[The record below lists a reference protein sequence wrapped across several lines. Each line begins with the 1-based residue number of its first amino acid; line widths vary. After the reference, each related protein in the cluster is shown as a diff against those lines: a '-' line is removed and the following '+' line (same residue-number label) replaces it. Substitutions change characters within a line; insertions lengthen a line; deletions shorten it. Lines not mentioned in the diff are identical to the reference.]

1 VNLAGA
7 LQLRADA
14 QKRLAQLRQRI
25 LLSARHQ
32 EGDQPPED
40 PQALLEEIDRVATE
54 LEDLI
59 RRINRTNATSVLS
72 DGVTITDAIAER
84 DVPRLRHALVSA
96 VADSAS
102 GHQQPVRQIRTEL
115 KFVSAVSVPDLRDR
129 ANDLARRYRELDTQ
143 IQEANWRFDL
153 VEE

>member
-1 VNLAGA
+1 MKLAGA

-59 RRINRTNATSVLS
+59 RRINRTNAATTFDDERSLSDALAARDVLSIRRSVL
-72 DGVTITDAIAER
+72 A
-84 DVPRLRHALVSA
+84 DVASA
-96 VADSAS
+96 AS
-102 GHQQPVRQIRTEL
+102 VRQDRLTRSEV
-115 KFVSAVSVPDLRDR
+115 KFVAALDVRDLQR
-129 ANDLARRYRELDTQ
+129 
-143 IQEANWRFDL
+143 
-153 VEE
+153 

>member
-1 VNLAGA
+1 MNLAGA

-59 RRINRTNATSVLS
+59 RRINRTNAATTFDDERSLSDALAARDVLSIRRSVL
-72 DGVTITDAIAER
+72 A
-84 DVPRLRHALVSA
+84 DVASA
-96 VADSAS
+96 AS
-102 GHQQPVRQIRTEL
+102 VRQDRLTRSEV
-115 KFVSAVSVPDLRDR
+115 KFVAALDVRDLQRQVVE
-129 ANDLARRYRELDTQ
+129 LSKGYRELDAA
-143 IQEANWRFDL
+143 IQAKNWETDL
-153 VEE
+153 IE

>member
-1 VNLAGA
+1 VKLAGA

-25 LLSARHQ
+25 LLSGRNQ

-59 RRINRTNATSVLS
+59 RRINRTNAATTFDDERSLSDALAARDVLSIRRSVL
-72 DGVTITDAIAER
+72 A
-84 DVPRLRHALVSA
+84 DVASA
-96 VADSAS
+96 AS
-102 GHQQPVRQIRTEL
+102 VRQDRLTRSEV
-115 KFVSAVSVPDLRDR
+115 KFVAALDVRDLQRQVEE
-129 ANDLARRYRELDTQ
+129 LSKGYRELDAA
-143 IQEANWRFDL
+143 IQAKNWETDL
-153 VEE
+153 IE